1 MGSSEGLHVHLTH
14 HLCVQLPGWQQP
26 GFPPHS
32 HPEPDPGRGPGFS
45 SGGSRVIWCPS
56 CGICQGERT
65 EQRWLGTKSHG
76 GLHSLAPG
84 RACGTPDFIQLQG
97 HGGAQGGWNF
107 PGSSH
112 GSLWLSPGAELVT
125 RTPMCPAGKELP
137 ALGARSFPKEADTVS
152 SQCKILRCN
161 SEYVAATLHLR
172 GPDRSSAFCTAL
184 RSYSLCT
191 RRTART
197 CRGDLAFHSAVHGIE
212 DLMIQNNCSKEGPT
226 ALPRPQPP
234 APNPHGFESID
245 ICDYERSFLYKHGR
259 PPGFQHCAAFG
270 DPHIR
275 TFHDDFHTCRVE
287 GSWPLLDNDYLFV
300 QATSSPVAKG
310 SNATVTSKLTIIFK
324 NMKECI
330 DQKVYQ
336 AELDNVPAAFQ
347 DGSVNGG
354 TRPGGSSLAIREHS
368 PGRHVE
374 IRADYIGTTIAV
386 RQAGRQ
392 LSFSIRA
399 AEEVAQAFTEEQDLQ
414 LCVGGCPHSQRMS
427 RSPRGRGRVPAETAR
442 ALCREMLPVEDV
454 YFQSCVFDVV
464 TSGDANFTMAAHGAL
479 EDARLFLPDAE
490 KLHIFQAGG
499 GCPLTP
505 SSSLLLLFLLPCG
518 LWAILLHF

>member
-1 MGSSEGLHVHLTH
+1 
-14 HLCVQLPGWQQP
+14 
-26 GFPPHS
+26 
-32 HPEPDPGRGPGFS
+32 
-45 SGGSRVIWCPS
+45 
-56 CGICQGERT
+56 
-65 EQRWLGTKSHG
+65 
-76 GLHSLAPG
+76 
-84 RACGTPDFIQLQG
+84 
-97 HGGAQGGWNF
+97 
-107 PGSSH
+107 
-112 GSLWLSPGAELVT
+112 
-125 RTPMCPAGKELP
+125 MCPAGKELP
-137 ALGARSFPKEADTVS
+137 ALGARPFPEEADTGQLPNEAGSCWRVRGSAWMGMGRPARRRSPGQLENSGLFLRAFLLLFLCRHVS

-172 GPDRSSAFCTAL
+172 GPDRGSAFCTAL

-226 ALPRPQPP
+226 APPRPRPP
-234 APNPHGFESID
+234 APNPHGFESLD
-245 ICDYERSFLYKHGR
+245 MCDYERSFLYKHGR

-354 TRPGGSSLAIREHS
+354 VRPGGSSLVIRERS

-374 IRADYIGTTIAV
+374 IRASYIGTTIAV

-399 AEEVAQAFTEEQDLQ
+399 AEEVARAFSEEQDLQ
-414 LCVGGCPHSQRMS
+414 LCVGGCPRSQRMS
-427 RSPRGRGRVPAETAR
+427 RSPRGRGRVPADTAR

-464 TSGDANFTMAAHGAL
+464 TSGDTNFTMAAHGAL

-490 KLHIFQAGG
+490 KLHIFQAGR
-499 GCPLTP
+499 GCSLSSP
-505 SSSLLLLFLLPCG
+505 SSLLFLLSCG
-518 LWAILLHF
+518 LWAVLLHF

>member
-1 MGSSEGLHVHLTH
+1 MVWRWMGGVGPAYPEHLGWPLCSS
-14 HLCVQLPGWQQP
+14 PS
-26 GFPPHS
+26 PPHS
-32 HPEPDPGRGPGFS
+32 
-45 SGGSRVIWCPS
+45 
-56 CGICQGERT
+56 
-65 EQRWLGTKSHG
+65 
-76 GLHSLAPG
+76 
-84 RACGTPDFIQLQG
+84 
-97 HGGAQGGWNF
+97 
-107 PGSSH
+107 
-112 GSLWLSPGAELVT
+112 
-125 RTPMCPAGKELP
+125 
-137 ALGARSFPKEADTVS
+137 
-152 SQCKILRCN
+152 
-161 SEYVAATLHLR
+161 
-172 GPDRSSAFCTAL
+172 
-184 RSYSLCT
+184 
-191 RRTART
+191 
-197 CRGDLAFHSAVHGIE
+197 
-212 DLMIQNNCSKEGPT
+212 
-226 ALPRPQPP
+226 PQ
-234 APNPHGFESID
+234 
-245 ICDYERSFLYKHGR
+245 
-259 PPGFQHCAAFG
+259 
-270 DPHIR
+270 
-275 TFHDDFHTCRVE
+275 
-287 GSWPLLDNDYLFV
+287 
-300 QATSSPVAKG
+300 
-310 SNATVTSKLTIIFK
+310 LTIIFK

-354 TRPGGSSLAIREHS
+354 TRPGGSSLVIWERS

-464 TSGDANFTMAAHGAL
+464 TSGDTNFTMAAHGAL

-499 GCPLTP
+499 GCPLISP
-505 SSSLLLLFLLPCG
+505 SFLLLLFLPPCG
-518 LWAILLHF
+518 LWAVLLHF

>member
-1 MGSSEGLHVHLTH
+1 
-14 HLCVQLPGWQQP
+14 QP
-26 GFPPHS
+26 RALSAAALPPHLS
-32 HPEPDPGRGPGFS
+32 LLAGELPDAA
-45 SGGSRVIWCPS
+45 GGS
-56 CGICQGERT
+56 
-65 EQRWLGTKSHG
+65 QRLSD
-76 GLHSLAPG
+76 P
-84 RACGTPDFIQLQG
+84 
-97 HGGAQGGWNF
+97 
-107 PGSSH
+107 PGSAWI
-112 GSLWLSPGAELVT
+112 GMGKAACRKSPGQLESPSFFL
-125 RTPMCPAGKELP
+125 PALFLLLLFFCSHGKELP
-137 ALGARSFPKEADTVS
+137 GQIS

-161 SEYVAATLHLR
+161 SEYVAATLNLR
-172 GPDRSSAFCTAL
+172 GSGRTAAYCNAL
-184 RSYSLCT
+184 RSYSHCT
-191 RRTART
+191 RKTART

-226 ALPRPQPP
+226 SPPRPRPP
-234 APNPHGFESID
+234 APNHQGFESLD
-245 ICDYERSFLYKHGR
+245 ICDYEKSFLYKHGQ
-259 PPGFQHCAAFG
+259 PPSYQHCAAFG

-300 QATSSPVAKG
+300 QATSAPVAKG

-336 AELDNVPAAFQ
+336 AEIGNLPAAFE

-354 TRPGGSSLAIREHS
+354 ES

-374 IRADYIGTTIAV
+374 IRAQYIGTTIAV

-399 AEEVAQAFTEEQDLQ
+399 AEEVASAFTEEQDLQ
-414 LCVGGCPHSQRMS
+414 LCVGGCPRSQRIS
-427 RSPRGRGRVPAETAR
+427 RSECCSRSRGAAEEAR
-442 ALCREMLPVEDV
+442 ALCKEMLPVEDV

-479 EDARLFLPDAE
+479 EDARVFLPDAE
-490 KLHIFQAGG
+490 KLHIFQAGA
-499 GCPLTP
+499 GCPHASP
-505 SSSLLLLFLLPCG
+505 SFLLLLLLAAC
-518 LWAILLHF
+518 LWVLQSHF